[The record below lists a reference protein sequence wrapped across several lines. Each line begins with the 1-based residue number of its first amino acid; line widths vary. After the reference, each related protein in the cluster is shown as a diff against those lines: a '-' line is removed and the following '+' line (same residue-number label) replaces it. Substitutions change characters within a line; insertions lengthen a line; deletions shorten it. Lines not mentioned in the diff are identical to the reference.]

1 MATTA
6 AHPAGAAQPMLLAK
20 RYRLDRRLAHGGMS
34 EVWVATDTILD
45 RQVAVKLLKAALAD
59 DPVVVERFRREAIAA
74 AGLNHPYIVSIYDTV
89 EEDGR
94 AAVVMELVPGRSLR
108 DLLDENGR
116 LGVDD
121 TLVIGRAVA
130 AALDHAHRA
139 GLVHRDIKPG
149 NVLVTPEGRVKLT
162 DFGIAKAV
170 ERSHEDL
177 TAENVMMGTA
187 KYLSPEQV
195 LGFPLDG
202 RADLYSLGLVLY
214 ECLTGRAPFTA
225 ATDGALAIARLQRD
239 PTPVRRLRPDAP
251 PAVADA
257 VTCLLARR
265 PEDRPATAAAARALL
280 AQAANGRDDVTLPPQ
295 PALDVDGAE
304 PDEDHAAGYASR
316 AGAEWAVGGRGR
328 LVVIAMAAAAALGL
342 GAVAV
347 SGRDDG
353 NAAGRRARR
362 RRPAR
367 RERRLD
373 PGHASCR
380 GSGGP
385 GSGGH
390 PEHQRA
396 RPAHPVT
403 GRRTPPPFT
412 ALTDGDPTTAWTT
425 VCYESR
431 YLYPK
436 SGVGLV
442 AGLSGP
448 VAGQQLRIAWPHG
461 PWRVSVYTA
470 ATPGTSLEDWGEPV
484 AQRGSDEEGE
494 ATFSLGDSSGS
505 YLLVWLTQLAEA
517 DSCSDQSLPRR
528 DRRAHGRTCGLTVDA
543 TAPRRRAP
551 RRGPGRGP

>member
-116 LGVDD
+116 LGVDE

-304 PDEDHAAGYASR
+304 PDEDHASGIREPCRGGTGRRGTRPAGGDRHGRRRGPRTRCGGGERPGRRERRRCR
-316 AGAEWAVGGRGR
+316 A
-328 LVVIAMAAAAALGL
+328 
-342 GAVAV
+342 
-347 SGRDDG
+347 
-353 NAAGRRARR
+353 RRARR

-373 PGHASCR
+373 PGHPSCR

-396 RPAHPVT
+396 RP
-403 GRRTPPPFT
+403 RT
-412 ALTDGDPTTAWTT
+412 
-425 VCYESR
+425 R
-431 YLYPK
+431 
-436 SGVGLV
+436 
-442 AGLSGP
+442 
-448 VAGQQLRIAWPHG
+448 
-461 PWRVSVYTA
+461 
-470 ATPGTSLEDWGEPV
+470 
-484 AQRGSDEEGE
+484 
-494 ATFSLGDSSGS
+494 
-505 YLLVWLTQLAEA
+505 
-517 DSCSDQSLPRR
+517 
-528 DRRAHGRTCGLTVDA
+528 
-543 TAPRRRAP
+543 
-551 RRGPGRGP
+551 

>member
-116 LGVDD
+116 LGVDE

-316 AGAEWAVGGRGR
+316 AGAGRAVGGRGR

-353 NAAGRRARR
+353 NAAGAGLAGPGAVAQPDGSAGSI
-362 RRPAR
+362 PATLPAVGAAGPGAVVIQSIS
-367 RERRLD
+367 ELD
-373 PGHASCR
+373 PA
-380 GSGGP
+380 P
-385 GSGGH
+385 GDGQ
-390 PEHQRA
+390 EN
-396 RPAHPVT
+396 PAALY
-403 GRRTPPPFT
+403 

-436 SGVGLV
+436 NGVGLV

-517 DSCSDQSLPRR
+517 DSCSDNPYRG
-528 DRRAHGRTCGLTVDA
+528 AIGELTVEPA
-543 TAPRRRAP
+543 
-551 RRGPGRGP
+551 G